1 MSDIDASLDT
11 AFQAYNNHQFDM
23 AEDLVRDVLTI
34 SPTNGDALYLLGLI
48 AYRANA
54 YEPAEKL
61 LYEAVKFYPQQ
72 ENYALALASVL
83 QKTGRL
89 DEALSYY
96 SKYPN
101 NATGMAQTGYIYLQ
115 KGQTDFA
122 GSAFKKALELDKNC
136 LTALIG
142 EALIDRQNDN
152 HVHALEKLIQAQSI
166 GVNAELNY
174 QLSVQY
180 RLNGHFALALDYINL
195 ALADETTASFL
206 NEKGLVFEALA
217 DDKSAQKAY
226 EEAIELN
233 AYAPDSFYNLGNI
246 YLRQENYRQAEDY
259 YKKAL
264 ALDADFL
271 NAHHNLAIA
280 LCKQNRKP
288 EGLEHYREALI
299 IQPTHIPTL
308 YNLAMMLEEMGDYS
322 ESAGLYFN
330 VLALKAKPDMI
341 EFRIANTLAALSET
355 GKKEAKEAIDFAKGW
370 VKHFPESLVAQHT
383 LNALTHTVKDTSK
396 IMEYAKQ
403 LYDLFAKTYD
413 LTMEKLEA
421 QGLLTVLSYINQL
434 PDNSL
439 GDVLDLACGTGM
451 LSVGLNKKFI
461 SLTGVDIS
469 GEMLKYAKQKEK
481 YTSLIEQDVLTY
493 LETTDK
499 YYDLICAV
507 ELSGYVADIE
517 RLIKQVKNHLKPT
530 GRFVLTIENT
540 ETDKVYLSEQ
550 GRYLYRPDYIQ
561 NILKQ
566 NGFQA
571 FDKQEIQL
579 RKEGTGNQTVIGTV
593 FYAVV

>member
-1 MSDIDASLDT
+1 MSDIDTSLDA

-72 ENYALALASVL
+72 ENYTLALASVL

-122 GSAFKKALELDKNC
+122 GSAFKKALELDKKC
-136 LTALIG
+136 LTAFIG
-142 EALIDRQNDN
+142 EALIERQNGN
-152 HVHALEKLIQAQSI
+152 HTNALKKLVQAQSI

-180 RLNGHFALALDYINL
+180 RLNGNFALALDYINL

-206 NEKGLVFEALA
+206 NEKGLVFEALQ
-217 DDKSAQKAY
+217 DDISAQKAY

-341 EFRIANTLAALSET
+341 EFRIANTLAALSEI
-355 GKKEAKEAIDFAKGW
+355 GKKESKEAIDFAKGW

-383 LNALTHTVKDTSK
+383 LNALTHTIKDTSK
-396 IMEYAKQ
+396 ITAYAKQ

-434 PDNSL
+434 PDNTL

-451 LSVGLNKKFI
+451 FSVGLNKQFI

-469 GEMLKYAKQKEK
+469 AEMLKYAKQKEK

-499 YYDLICAV
+499 HYDLICAV

-517 RLIKQVKNHLKPT
+517 RLIKQVKNHLKAT

-540 ETDKVYLSEQ
+540 ATDKVYLSEQ

-566 NGFQA
+566 NGFQSI
-571 FDKQEIQL
+571 DKQEIQL

-593 FYAVV
+593 FYATV